1 MKNAMRESLAK
12 TLSHLK
18 TARLKVIRSQMKDW
32 DHVHAMKKNS
42 WFWHENGNAS
52 SRRSSEQYYSRN
64 ESLQIGKV
72 ELHYFSDKAALLSA
86 LPQIL
91 KDEDTILVKASHF
104 MEFRD
109 IVTTLT
115 NN

>member
-72 ELHYFSDKAALLSA
+72 ELHYFSDLEMTRAHVYWKDGLS
-86 LPQIL
+86 IVG
-91 KDEDTILVKASHF
+91 DDSTHVTF
-104 MEFRD
+104 GD
-109 IVTTLT
+109 I
-115 NN
+115 